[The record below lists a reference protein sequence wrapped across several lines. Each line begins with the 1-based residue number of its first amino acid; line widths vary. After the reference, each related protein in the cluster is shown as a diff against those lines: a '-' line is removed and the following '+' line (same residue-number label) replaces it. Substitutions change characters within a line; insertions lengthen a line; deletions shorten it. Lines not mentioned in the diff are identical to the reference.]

1 MNTLLTIA
9 DQNEKLNQN
18 YDYGFTHKWSCRG
31 DGSSRIFNTRLGDQ
45 VTRAG
50 GCGYDRFG
58 KVLGNFIE
66 HHFPNELQRLAKRFA
81 HKNHKSSKQFYGLF
95 LNKEGKAYLD
105 GACGD
110 SSMQKVLAA
119 IGFDLERIG
128 ESERSNNGEVFY
140 NLKPISKHNRR
151 YWVSTIK

>member
-9 DQNEKLNQN
+9 DQNKKLDQN

-45 VTRAG
+45 VARAN

-58 KVLGNFIE
+58 TVLGDFIE

-81 HKNHKSSKQFYGLF
+81 YKNHRSSKEFYGLF
-95 LNKEGKAYLD
+95 LNKEGKAYLN
-105 GACGD
+105 GGCGD
-110 SSMQKVLAA
+110 SSMQKVLNA
-119 IGFDLERIG
+119 IGFELKRIG
-128 ESERSNNGEVFY
+128 ETERSNNGEVFY
-140 NLKPISKHNRR
+140 NLKPVSKHTRK
-151 YWVSTIK
+151 YWLAQIK